1 MSLNTWCKVEYIRMA
16 CTIYQRKCKRSS
28 VFITSFFRLLVL
40 NFSFSA
46 SKNFSAHDGG
56 AFCVQGPQGRHG
68 IPGKN
73 GIPGHDG
80 KDGTTGRDGE

>member
-1 MSLNTWCKVEYIRMA
+1 MNISEWLVPFTEE
-16 CTIYQRKCKRSS
+16 S
-28 VFITSFFRLLVL
+28 VNDLVHNLIFRLLVL

-56 AFCVQGPQGRHG
+56 AFCVQGPQGTHG